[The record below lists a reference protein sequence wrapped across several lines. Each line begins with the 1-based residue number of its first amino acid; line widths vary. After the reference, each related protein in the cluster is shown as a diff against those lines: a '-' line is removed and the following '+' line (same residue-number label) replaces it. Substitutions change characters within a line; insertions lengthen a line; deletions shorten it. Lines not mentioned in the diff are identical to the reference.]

1 MNNKKR
7 KYLENPIVIPQS
19 DLVIAFLN
27 LSSVYKM
34 INAGKATLEDM
45 KPVLFEL
52 GRLCYNTDYN
62 YTIAE
67 CVHKRMAWLEKR
79 NDELVKVELKQKYD
93 YEE

>member
-1 MNNKKR
+1 MKNKKR
-7 KYLENPIVIPQS
+7 KYLENPRVIPRE
-19 DLVIAFLN
+19 DLAVAFRN

-34 INAGKATLEDM
+34 IRLGKATLHDLE
-45 KPVLFEL
+45 PILFEF

-79 NDELVKVELKQKYD
+79 NDELVKIELKQKYD